1 LRVNLQLSIAVI
13 RLQWFFI
20 TEDYQLHIGDH
31 GLMENTTN
39 TVSGQASSLGS
50 FKKEYS
56 EFIHLATHDL
66 DAPLRKLS
74 TLVGMLTKK
83 LKPGFD
89 DGDALGYIDR
99 IESCVADMRSLI
111 DSMSTLSQVTSDPEP
126 IKLCDLQ
133 KIGQE
138 VIDGLQGTI
147 RQKNAIVQI
156 SDLPSIEGMPLQLRL
171 LLKNLLE
178 NSLKFSRPDVAPE
191 IQLISSQ
198 LTDEEK
204 KQKGLAE
211 NIYYKIEII
220 DNGIGFKAENSE
232 KIFKPFVRLHGKSQY
247 AGTGIGLAIARKIAD
262 NHQGLLFAESKE
274 NYGSRFVLIL
284 PQTPAEIC

>member
-1 LRVNLQLSIAVI
+1 
-13 RLQWFFI
+13 LQWFFI
-20 TEDYQLHIGDH
+20 TEDYQLHIWDH

-89 DGDALGYIDR
+89 DRDALGYIDR

-178 NSLKFSRPDVAPE
+178 NSLKFSRPDVVPE
-191 IQLISSQ
+191 IQLRSSQ

-204 KQKGLAE
+204 KQQGLAE
-211 NIYYKIEII
+211 NTYYKIEII